1 MTDSSVIQNA
11 FSKVFIE
18 DDYTDFF
25 NKLKGQWNVNNR
37 DYVYKSLLSWNSSTA
52 VELFG
57 DKYFTPRDW
66 DFMLIEGLKKRY
78 DIDVIK
84 LIISKTE
91 YKYEYAVASAI
102 NVKYPLS
109 VIKQLVENGFDYSKS
124 FLYKNTLIDAIHV
137 STYGVVEYL
146 FKKYKEDDIDNVI
159 DYEIADLYKEFLN

>member
-11 FSKVFIE
+11 FNKVFNENDFI
-18 DDYTDFF
+18 DFF
-25 NKLKGQWNVNNR
+25 NKLKGQWNNKNR
-37 DYVYKSLLSWNSSTA
+37 DYVYKSLLLWNNSTA

-66 DFMLIEGLKKRY
+66 DFILIEGLKSKY

-102 NVKYPLS
+102 NVKYPLQ
-109 VIKQLVENGFDYSKS
+109 VIQQLVENGFDYSKS
-124 FLYKNTLIDAIHV
+124 FLHKNTLIDAIKV
-137 STYGVVEYL
+137 SDYNVVEYL
-146 FKKYKEDDIDNVI
+146 FKKYKEDDIENEI
-159 DYEIADLYKEFLN
+159 NYEIADLYKEYIV

>member
-11 FSKVFIE
+11 FNKVFNENDFI
-18 DDYTDFF
+18 DFF
-25 NKLKGQWNVNNR
+25 NKLKGQWNNKNR
-37 DYVYKSLLSWNSSTA
+37 DYVYKSLLSWNNSIA

-66 DFMLIEGLKKRY
+66 DFMLIEGLKSKY

-102 NVKYPLS
+102 NVKYPLQ
-109 VIKQLVENGFDYSKS
+109 VIQQLVENGFDYSKS
-124 FLYKNTLIDAIHV
+124 FLHKNTLIDAIKV
-137 STYGVVEYL
+137 SDYNTVEYL
-146 FKKYKEDDIDNVI
+146 FKKYKEDDIENVI
-159 DYEIADLYKEFLN
+159 NYEIADLYKEYMD